1 MTIDSPPPP
10 PPPPHQPPVPT
21 SPPPPAA
28 PTGPPAAGPPRL
40 VVPPEATVVV
50 DNVSK
55 AFGSLVAVSDVSF
68 AVEPGVTALLGP
80 NGAGKSTLLRVLCG
94 LTPPSTGRVLI
105 GGGDPRTDAAARAR
119 VGLVPQQDGIFER
132 DSVWRFVQLAA
143 VLSGVPDPD
152 AAAREALTAVELDP
166 GLDRPL
172 GAFSKGMRQ
181 RAKIA
186 AALVHRPSVLV
197 LDEPLNGLDP
207 KQRRQMIELFHR
219 LGDEGRTVLVS
230 SHVLEE
236 VERFGTRVLVLAKG
250 RLAAQGDF
258 RAIRNLM
265 NDQPLT
271 YRIGCSDPRTV
282 AAELIGEGL
291 ITGCQLSGRDGLEIT
306 TADAVGFRRRLP
318 AICSTAGI
326 RLEELTPLDADLES
340 VFRYLVGP

>member
-1 MTIDSPPPP
+1 MTLDSMPAPPPP
-10 PPPPHQPPVPT
+10 RPQDRIAPR
-21 SPPPPAA
+21 PAA
-28 PTGPPAAGPPRL
+28 PTRPTVPAG
-40 VVPPEATVVV
+40 ATVVV

-55 AFGSLVAVSDVSF
+55 SFGGLVAVSEVSF

-94 LTPPSTGRVLI
+94 LTPPTTGQI
-105 GGGDPRTDAAARAR
+105 SIEGGDPRHDAWARAR
-119 VGLVPQQDGIFER
+119 IGLVPQQDGIFER
-132 DSVWRFVQLAA
+132 DSLWDFVRLAA
-143 VLSGVPDPD
+143 VLSGVADPD
-152 AAAREALTAVELDP
+152 AATEGALLAVELDP
-166 GLDRPL
+166 ALDRPL

-186 AALVHRPSVLV
+186 AALVHQPSVLV

-207 KQRRQMIELFHR
+207 KQRRQMITLFHQ
-219 LGDEGRTVLVS
+219 LGDAGRTVLVS

-236 VERFGTRVLVLAKG
+236 VERFGTRVLVMAKG

-258 RAIRNLM
+258 RAIRALM

-271 YRIGCSDPRTV
+271 YRVGCSDPRTV

-291 ITGCQLSGRDGLEIT
+291 IAGCQLIGPETLEIT

-318 AICSTAGI
+318 AICSTGRI